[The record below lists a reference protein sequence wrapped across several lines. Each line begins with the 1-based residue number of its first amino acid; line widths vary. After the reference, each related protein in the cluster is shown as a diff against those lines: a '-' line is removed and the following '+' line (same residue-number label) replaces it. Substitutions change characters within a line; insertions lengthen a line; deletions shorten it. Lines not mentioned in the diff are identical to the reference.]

1 LDEVHY
7 LRIIALIFQS
17 TKRQETP
24 NDRKSARFPDV
35 SSHILQCEVLT
46 FMRGE
51 TKERWEKLCE
61 EATVEQNPG
70 RLVELAAEI
79 TGLLE
84 QKEKRLTAQ
93 KSNQ

>member
-1 LDEVHY
+1 
-7 LRIIALIFQS
+7 
-17 TKRQETP
+17 
-24 NDRKSARFPDV
+24 
-35 SSHILQCEVLT
+35 
-46 FMRGE
+46 MRGE